1 MQAAAVTVADVAWP
15 RMGVWQRDAVRDLVL
30 VLGFVAMMTLV
41 AQVTIRLPGNPV
53 PLTGQTFGVLLTGV
67 ALGSRR
73 GAVSTLVYLGL
84 GSAGVPVFAGWGSG
98 AIWGLA
104 SGGYILGFVL
114 GAYVA
119 GWLVERGWDR
129 MPLLLLAMLLGNA
142 AIYLPGLYQL
152 SFFVPHDKV
161 LAFGLYPF
169 IPGDLIKLY
178 LASLAVPTAWAL
190 TLRVRASVAIPTTW
204 AVVLQL
210 RSPEDAPVEWQ
221 RVQVGVVVA
230 AAGWV
235 SLVMWSLVVAMKM
248 EIGVYDV
255 SDLSIWYWLWLAG
268 GSVGLG
274 AGLHILARGLPA
286 WLSWPPEGPR
296 GQRRP

>member
-15 RMGVWQRDAVRDLVL
+15 RMGVWQRDAVREVVL
-30 VLGFVAMMTLV
+30 VLGFVAMMALV
-41 AQVTIRLPGNPV
+41 AQITIRLPGNPV

-73 GAVSTLVYLGL
+73 GAASTLVYLGL
-84 GSAGVPVFAGWGSG
+84 GSVGVPVFAGWGSG
-98 AIWGLA
+98 AVWGIA
-104 SGGYILGFVL
+104 SGGYIVGFVF

-129 MPLLLLAMLLGNA
+129 WPGLLVAMLLGNA
-142 AIYLPGLYQL
+142 AIYIPGLYQL

-178 LASLAVPTAWAL
+178 LATLAVPTAWAL
-190 TLRVRASVAIPTTW
+190 TLRVRASVAVPTTW

-210 RSPEDAPVEWQ
+210 RSPEDAPVEWR
-221 RVQVGVVVA
+221 RVRVGVVVA

-235 SLVMWSLVVAMKM
+235 SLVMWSLVVALKM

-255 SDLSIWYWLWLAG
+255 TDLSIWHWLWLAAG
-268 GSVGLG
+268 IVGLA
-274 AGLHILARGLPA
+274 AGLHILARGVPT
-286 WLSWPPEGPR
+286 WLSRPPGAPGGPR
-296 GQRRP
+296 RP